1 MIRET
6 RRSGLRTHLPMYA
19 LAVAVASGWAL
30 PVSAQYGAEGGE
42 WRYYGG
48 DAGSTKYSALSQ
60 INEDN
65 AGDLEVAWRWKMEN
79 FGAVP
84 EFNSRVTP
92 IMVGGVLYTSAGYR
106 RVVAAIDA
114 ATGETLWVYRMDEGE
129 RGESAPRLNSG
140 RGVAYWTDGLQER
153 IFLITPTYYLVALN
167 AKTGQPIEGFGNDG
181 VVDMREGLDR
191 PLRPIDKEND
201 PIGSSSPPIVVDD
214 VVIVGMALPG
224 GGAPPSMAMPPG
236 WVRGFDAL
244 TGEQLWVFHTIPQ
257 AGEFGNETWE
267 DDSWRYTGNTAVWT
281 AMSADRE
288 LGYVYLPVEN
298 ATNDYYGG
306 HRLGNGLFS
315 SGIVCLDA
323 ETGRRVWHFQFIHHD
338 IWDYDVPAPPILV
351 DINVDGREIKA
362 VAQVTKQAF
371 TYVFDRVTGE
381 PVWPIEERPVP
392 QSDVPGERTSPTQ
405 PFPTK
410 PPPFDRQGYKEDDLI
425 DFTPELRAEALEIVS
440 QVRTGPLYTPPS
452 VVKEE
457 EGGTK
462 GTLFIPAVTGGA
474 NWQGGAVDPENG
486 ILFVA
491 SASRVSV
498 QGLISDPDR
507 STMNYISGGGL
518 RLPGGG
524 GPQGLPLVKPP
535 WGRITAI
542 DLNEGEILWQVPNG
556 EAPEYVREHPALEG
570 IDLPPTGRAERSGI
584 LVTETLVFAGEGGGM
599 FAVPQGSGGPMF
611 RAYDKRTGETVA
623 ELELPGNQSGVP
635 MTYMTDGK
643 QYIVMAI
650 GAPGHP
656 AELVALT
663 LP

>member
-6 RRSGLRTHLPMYA
+6 RRSGLRKHLPMYA

-106 RVVAAIDA
+106 RAVAAIDA

-129 RGESAPRLNSG
+129 RGRVGASIEFRAGCGVLDRRVAGEDLPDHADLLPGRAECEDGSAD
-140 RGVAYWTDGLQER
+140 RGVRGTTVW
-153 IFLITPTYYLVALN
+153 
-167 AKTGQPIEGFGNDG
+167 
-181 VVDMREGLDR
+181 VDMREGLDR

-306 HRLGNGLFS
+306 HRPGNGLFS

-392 QSDVPGERTSPTQ
+392 QSDVPGERTSPT
-405 PFPTK
+405 
-410 PPPFDRQGYKEDDLI
+410 
-425 DFTPELRAEALEIVS
+425 
-440 QVRTGPLYTPPS
+440 
-452 VVKEE
+452 
-457 EGGTK
+457 
-462 GTLFIPAVTGGA
+462 PAVS
-474 NWQGGAVDPENG
+474 DE
-486 ILFVA
+486 A
-491 SASRVSV
+491 SA
-498 QGLISDPDR
+498 
-507 STMNYISGGGL
+507 
-518 RLPGGG
+518 
-524 GPQGLPLVKPP
+524 
-535 WGRITAI
+535 
-542 DLNEGEILWQVPNG
+542 
-556 EAPEYVREHPALEG
+556 VRPA
-570 IDLPPTGRAERSGI
+570 
-584 LVTETLVFAGEGGGM
+584 
-599 FAVPQGSGGPMF
+599 
-611 RAYDKRTGETVA
+611 
-623 ELELPGNQSGVP
+623 GV
-635 MTYMTDGK
+635 
-643 QYIVMAI
+643 
-650 GAPGHP
+650 
-656 AELVALT
+656 
-663 LP
+663 